1 MIGLVFPEPLL
12 SELSSALRER
22 SEETAALALAR
33 PVHFDNR
40 QCWRLLVQEVHLVPD
55 LEYDIRSSTEVQ
67 IGGQFQ
73 LNCENRAR
81 KNGWSIVYCHSHPL
95 TRNTPSFSSQDDR
108 TEAKLASYLED
119 RLPNVPHLSLL
130 VGAEAINCRALGSN
144 QSVRVMQVGRSL
156 TIDAGGQDPPT
167 VSTDFYDRQILAFE
181 AGGQNALQM
190 LRVGVVGLGGT
201 GSAVAQQ
208 LAYLGVIKYTLID
221 RDDVGPTNLN
231 RLIGANAKDI
241 GKTKVS
247 IARRM
252 ISTICPNPEI
262 DSLEGDVV
270 DEGCAQRIAQSDI
283 VFCCTDSHA
292 SRHLLNSVS
301 YQYYI
306 PCIDM
311 GVVLTPNTKSGT
323 VDIAGRVNMLS
334 PGLPCL
340 TCLNALD
347 PDLIRKEL
355 LNAEQRNADPYFS
368 DGVGI
373 QQPAVVSLTS
383 TVASLAI
390 TMFLGVVTGIPANAR
405 GQYYDGNLGR
415 VRPVTMN
422 PHPTCITCSSEF
434 GVFGRGQA
442 VSLPTRRQ

>member
-1 MIGLVFPEPLL
+1 MIDLVFPAPLL
-12 SELSSALRER
+12 SELSSTLRER
-22 SEETAALALAR
+22 SEETAAVVLAQ
-33 PVHFDNR
+33 PVYFINK
-40 QCWRLLVQEVHLVPD
+40 QYWRLLVQEVHVVPER
-55 LEYDIRSSTEVQ
+55 EYDIRSTTEVQ
-67 IGGQFQ
+67 ISGQFQ

-81 KNGWSIVYCHSHPL
+81 KNGWSIVYCHSHPFA
-95 TRNTPSFSSQDDR
+95 RSTPSFSSQDDR
-108 TEAKLASYLED
+108 TEAKLASYLEG
-119 RLPNVPHLSLL
+119 RLPDVPHLSLL
-130 VGAEAINCRALGSN
+130 VGAEAINCRSLGSD
-144 QSVRVMQVGRSL
+144 QSVRVLQVGRNL
-156 TIDAGGQDPPT
+156 TTAAGGPHVSN
-167 VSTDFYDRQILAFE
+167 VSTALYDRQILAF
-181 AGGQNALQM
+181 GDDGQNALQI

-201 GSAVAQQ
+201 GSAVVQQ
-208 LAYLGVIKYTLID
+208 LAYLGVTKYILID
-221 RDDVGPTNLN
+221 RDDVDVTNLN
-231 RLIGANAKDI
+231 RLIGAGVEDV

-247 IARRM
+247 VARRI

-262 DSLEGDVV
+262 DSFEGDVV
-270 DEGCAQRIAQSDI
+270 DEDCAQCIAQSDI
-283 VFCCTDSHA
+283 IICCTDSHA

-311 GVVLTPNTKSGT
+311 GVVLTPDTKSGT
-323 VDIAGRVNMLS
+323 VDISGRVNMLS

-340 TCLNALD
+340 TCLNELD
-347 PDLIRKEL
+347 PNAIRKEL

-383 TVASLAI
+383 TVTSLAV
-390 TMFLGVVTGIPANAR
+390 TMFLSVVTGIPANAR

-415 VRPVTMN
+415 VRPMTMN

-434 GVFGRGQA
+434 GVFGRGQT

>member
-1 MIGLVFPEPLL
+1 MIDLVFPAPLL

-22 SEETAALALAR
+22 NEETAAVVLAR
-33 PVHFDNR
+33 PVYFDDR
-40 QCWRLLVQEVHLVPD
+40 QYWRLLVQEVHIVPD
-55 LEYDIRSSTEVQ
+55 LEYDIRSNVEVQ

-95 TRNTPSFSSQDDR
+95 ARNTPSFSSQDDR
-108 TEAKLASYLED
+108 TEAKLAEYLEE
-119 RLPNVPHLSLL
+119 RLPDVPHLALL
-130 VGAEAINCRALGSN
+130 VGAEAINCRSLGLD
-144 QSVRVMQVGRSL
+144 QSVRVMQVGRNL
-156 TIDAGGQDPPT
+156 ITAMGGPDPSNVAT
-167 VSTDFYDRQILAFE
+167 ALYDRQILAFGN
-181 AGGQNALQM
+181 GGQSALQT

-201 GSAVAQQ
+201 GSAVLQQ
-208 LAYLGVIKYTLID
+208 LAYLGVTKYILID
-221 RDDVGPTNLN
+221 RDDVDVTNLN
-231 RLIGANAKDI
+231 RLIGAGVEDI

-247 IARRM
+247 VARRM

-262 DSLEGDVV
+262 DSFERDVV
-270 DEGCAQRIAQSDI
+270 AEDCAQRIAQSDI
-283 VFCCTDSHA
+283 IFCCTDSHA

-311 GVVLTPNTKSGT
+311 GVVLTPDTKSGA
-323 VDIAGRVNMLS
+323 VGISGRVNMLS

-347 PDLIRKEL
+347 PDAIRKEL

-368 DGVGI
+368 EGVGI
-373 QQPAVVSLTS
+373 HQPAVVSLTS
-383 TVASLAI
+383 TVASLAV
-390 TMFLGVVTGIPANAR
+390 TMFLSVVTGIPANAR

-415 VRPVTMN
+415 VRPMSMN

-434 GVFGRGQA
+434 GIFGRGQA